1 MEEILF
7 VNHKDAIEKQTFVM
21 KCIVGSIEVTDLRN
35 KTNKYKKSTPF
46 IREWFFYIND

>member
-1 MEEILF
+1 MEEIMF

-35 KTNKYKKSTPF
+35 KTNKYKKTTLF
-46 IREWFFYIND
+46 